1 MALVREKVSFILLRG
16 FLPGVEQR
24 GIRGKVGKKGRARV
38 SPNRGNRDKEVV
50 KRDGEASSG
59 AHQSRGTR
67 ELSRVKPRK
76 LNPGPGWGE
85 INARG
90 LSRQGRKRER
100 ERKKKESYNLERFL
114 TRSHEDGNGQPSRM
128 KGVNGPS
135 LVCHICEKHQFF
147 GNSRLSFNEISL
159 SDGISSTSNIFVYIF
174 YLFLF
179 FPLYFFFPV
188 LILFSYFF

>member
-1 MALVREKVSFILLRG
+1 MLAACHDKEEREK
-16 FLPGVEQR
+16 E
-24 GIRGKVGKKGRARV
+24 KG
-38 SPNRGNRDKEVV
+38 
-50 KRDGEASSG
+50 
-59 AHQSRGTR
+59 
-67 ELSRVKPRK
+67 
-76 LNPGPGWGE
+76 
-85 INARG
+85 
-90 LSRQGRKRER
+90 
-100 ERKKKESYNLERFL
+100 KKKESYNLERFL

-179 FPLYFFFPV
+179 FLYFFF
-188 LILFSYFF
+188 LY